1 MYLYVT
7 NCWREG
13 RGKLSFQCLRPFGPQ
28 TKTVKMVERSSL
40 KSVLKK
46 IESFCNAATIH
57 GFQYIVDQ
65 SLGIFFRVLWL
76 IIITVS
82 FTIAGFLISLSFKA

>member
-1 MYLYVT
+1 L
-7 NCWREG
+7 EG
-13 RGKLSFQCLRPFGPQ
+13 GEGKIVIPMSEALRAADKNSQDGGE
-28 TKTVKMVERSSL
+28 VRSSL

-46 IESFCNAATIH
+46 FESFCNAATIH